1 MVAIIKTGHSAQRIL
16 NYNENKV
23 QQGVAEC
30 IGAGNYPVDI
40 DKMSFT
46 MKLNRFLR
54 QADLNENV
62 KRNSVHI
69 SLNFDVKEKGISK
82 EKLMEIADSYMD
94 KIGFK
99 EQPYLVYQH
108 HDAGHPHIHII
119 SIKVR
124 ADGGRI
130 DMQNIG
136 RNQSEKARKEIE
148 ISYGLVQAQKH
159 KTDNELTEKPI
170 NASKV
175 EYGRTDTKRAIT
187 NVLDKVLKNYKYTSL
202 PELNA
207 VLQQYNVTADRG
219 SENSRIFQN
228 RGLVYR
234 ILNESGEKVGV
245 PIKASDF
252 YSRPTLKF
260 LEERFIVNEKARTP
274 HKSRIKNTI
283 DMALLNP
290 NKMSIQEL
298 KKITALSGIIMV
310 FRQNGEGLLYGITY
324 VDHQT
329 ECIFNGSAL
338 GKQYS
343 AKAIQERC
351 GFNDGA
357 QQKASIS
364 KIKKSHG
371 VSVQKDSKE
380 IFLASSAP
388 DSLKNFATK
397 PTLEIGKLIN
407 TFTQSEQ
414 DSSYLPNQ
422 LKAKKKK
429 KKRKGQSDNQ

>member
-1 MVAIIKTGHSAQRIL
+1 MVAIIKTGHSIHRIL

-23 QQGVAEC
+23 QQEVAHC
-30 IGAGNYPVDI
+30 IGAGNYPVDT

-46 MKLNRFLR
+46 MKLNRFLK
-54 QADLNENV
+54 QANLNENV

-69 SLNFDVKEKGISK
+69 SLNFDVTEKGISK
-82 EKLMEIADSYMD
+82 EKLMEIADTYMD

-99 EQPYLVYQH
+99 EQPFLVYQH

-124 ADGGRI
+124 ADGSRI

-159 KTDNELTEKPI
+159 KADNELIEKPV

-207 VLQQYNVTADRG
+207 VLQQYNVIADRG

-252 YSRPTLKF
+252 YRCPTLKF
-260 LEERFIVNEKARTP
+260 LEERFIENEKARTP

-290 NKMSIQEL
+290 QKISIQEL
-298 KKITALSGIIMV
+298 KKIASLSGINMV

-329 ECIFNGSAL
+329 QCVFNGSAL

-343 AKAIQERC
+343 AKAILERC
-351 GFNDGA
+351 GFSDGA
-357 QQKASIS
+357 QQKASVS
-364 KIKKSHG
+364 NTKKSDG
-371 VSVQKDSKE
+371 TTAQANPKEVSPSSIDNASQRSTTFDST
-380 IFLASSAP
+380 
-388 DSLKNFATK
+388 NG
-397 PTLEIGKLIN
+397 IGKILN
-407 TFTQSEQ
+407 VLTQAEQ
-414 DSSYLPNQ
+414 DSSFLPNQ